1 MGQMR
6 QITDSVS
13 SAYGDRRTLYKEGNS
28 SVSVASMM
36 KRSESVATNMYDK
49 YCQAT
54 LLNNFVRRVS
64 DSIDAPATHGQQV
77 NMMSDF
83 GPYVPEILPIITA
96 WYPDFPL

>member
-6 QITDSVS
+6 HITDSVS

-54 LLNNFVRRVS
+54 
-64 DSIDAPATHGQQV
+64 
-77 NMMSDF
+77 
-83 GPYVPEILPIITA
+83 
-96 WYPDFPL
+96 